1 MRGLRRIFRAL
12 RKSQDLNVNGEIALN
27 VNDKVCNVIHKALHV
42 HGEVL
47 HVDGKVFEW
56 RMFEC
61 CGVSTGDRDILERF
75 ALTQGWLGAKSKVHC
90 SHLGLRLRGE
100 SRAFNDDKGST

>member
-27 VNDKVCNVIHKALHV
+27 VNHKALHV